1 MAVDANAIPKI
12 EAWIL
17 AQLTGDSALAAL
29 VGTRIWK
36 DFAPIGASYAA
47 YPFVVFSMR
56 PGSYY
61 LQGVGEC
68 RLLTRADYLIKI
80 VTEGYPT
87 DAQIVALDRFDEV
100 IGKQSA
106 ATLGGF
112 LFSGRGISPVNYTEP
127 RPGTPH
133 FYNHAG
139 SVFQIDAYPAP

>member
-17 AQLTGDSALAAL
+17 AQLGGDAGLGAIIS
-29 VGTRIWK
+29 TRIFK
-36 DFAPIGASYAA
+36 DFAPVTTAF
-47 YPFVVFSMR
+47 PFVVFSMR
-56 PGSYY
+56 PGSHYV
-61 LQGVGEC
+61 QGVGDC
-68 RLLTRADYLIKI
+68 RLLTRADYLIKL

-100 IGKQSA
+100 IGLQSA

-112 LFSGRGISPVNYTEP
+112 LFSGRGLAPVNYTEP

-139 SVFQIDAYPAP
+139 SVFQIDAHPAP

>member
-17 AQLTGDSALAAL
+17 AQLTGDAAL
-29 VGTRIWK
+29 TALVSTRVFK
-36 DFAPIGASYAA
+36 DFAPVTTVF
-47 YPFVVFSMR
+47 PFVVFSMR

-112 LFSGRGISPVNYTEP
+112 LFSGRGVLPVNYTEP

-139 SVFQIDAYPAP
+139 SVFQIDSYPAP